1 MFTATPMEPTT
12 SLIEYP
18 CDFPIKIMGKSVE
31 GFAQNIADVVL
42 QHAPDFDLSSM
53 EMRTSSTA
61 KYISLTCTIRATSQV
76 QLDALYRDLCDHPMV
91 VMVL

>member
-1 MFTATPMEPTT
+1 MEPTT

-18 CDFPIKIMGKSVE
+18 CDFPIKIMGKSAE
-31 GFAQNIADVVL
+31 GFAQNIGEIVL
-42 QHAPDFDLSSM
+42 KHAPDFDLASM

-61 KYISLTCTIRATSQV
+61 KYISLTCTVRATSRF

-91 VMVL
+91 AMVL